1 MASIHPLAPSGS
13 LLPPSG
19 SKKPVA
25 KGIPIDVPTTQRRMS
40 AFSVKTANK
49 ALMTGYRDGGPQRR
63 KSSASSQGHMS
74 PPCNSKDDVELVGVL
89 PGFESLVESEAR
101 RHRVKQKSVEPSS
114 DVKEHKPVKRKRG
127 AKELDSPELQPVGSV
142 KARRHSTVAA
152 TSSGMGLHT
161 VPLIV
166 ITPQSAAMAPPKRI
180 RKLSL
185 AGNSVTLPTRS
196 ILSGAQIPARIA
208 LTCVRI
214 GSKAEYTAKGMSIV
228 FGSDKITLN
237 INGNSTRILHSQLLL
252 VEYFTATPTK
262 IIQIV
267 TKEKLPGT
275 SILAEIYDPVHQ
287 SGKARKITL
296 YTTEKESIILDNC
309 SKLKLNGVEI
319 DPLTAAAG
327 EKLLALN
334 SAKSALPCVQ
344 EQPEETLFMFPFKP
358 NGKSK
363 SIAVHAE
370 DAQRLNEGQFLND
383 TLIEFGLNK
392 GPVNS
397 YDSVKNWTSK
407 IDIFS
412 MKYIIVPIH
421 EKLHWHLAIIAN
433 PGLLLKAVE
442 GSSSGDDSESSSSE
456 DKDKSSSHL
465 EPESLSGSVIDVDTN
480 MDVDEKKVKGH
491 VNAEEKPYI
500 ICLDSLGRPHPS
512 VFKVIRGYL
521 EQELMAKKNINIAL
535 TAKNIPGKHTS
546 NSPLQHNMCD
556 CGVFLLHYVEVFLR
570 HPVQM
575 LDAIVNR
582 TDDLHLW
589 AANELETKRE
599 RYKDYVDSL
608 TEKYKVFQFSQ
619 ETINHFKEKRKSIDD
634 VAGGG
639 EAGGSGSGSDKDGEQ
654 QYDQVTTASGEK
666 SSASGSSSSSDLV
679 AELSVGVSNTDKA
692 RCKQIGGED

>member
-1 MASIHPLAPSGS
+1 
-13 LLPPSG
+13 
-19 SKKPVA
+19 
-25 KGIPIDVPTTQRRMS
+25 MS

-74 PPCNSKDDVELVGVL
+74 PPHNSKDDVELVGVL

-101 RHRVKQKSVEPSS
+101 RHRVKQKSVEPPNTK
-114 DVKEHKPVKRKRG
+114 DVKEHKPAKRKRG
-127 AKELDSPELQPVGSV
+127 SKELDSPELQPFGSV

-161 VPLIV
+161 VPSIV
-166 ITPQSAAMAPPKRI
+166 ITPQSTAMAPPKRI

-185 AGNSVTLPTRS
+185 TGNSVTLPTRS

-208 LTCVRI
+208 LTSVRI
-214 GSKAEYTAKGMSIV
+214 GSKDEFTAKGMSIV

-237 INGNSTRILHSQLLL
+237 INGNSTRIMHSQLLL
-252 VEYFTATPTK
+252 VEYFTATPTR
-262 IIQIV
+262 IIQIA

-275 SILAEIYDPVHQ
+275 SILAEIYDPVHP

-296 YTTEKESIILDNC
+296 YTTEKESLILDNC

-319 DPLTAAAG
+319 DPLTTAAG

-334 SAKSALPCVQ
+334 TAKSALPCVQ
-344 EQPEETLFMFPFKP
+344 EQPDETLFVFPFKP

-383 TLIEFGLNK
+383 TLIEFGLKHIHSNLEVKNRALADQVFIFNSFFFQRLLSKPVK

-397 YDSVKNWTSK
+397 YDAVKNWTSK
-407 IDIFS
+407 VDIFS

-433 PGLLLKAVE
+433 PGMLLKDV
-442 GSSSGDDSESSSSE
+442 GSSSSSDDSESSSPE
-456 DKDKSSSHL
+456 DKSSSHL
-465 EPESLSGSVIDVDTN
+465 EPESLSGSVINVDTD
-480 MDVDEKKVKGH
+480 MDVDVKKTKSH
-491 VNAEEKPYI
+491 VNAEERPYI
-500 ICLDSLGRPHPS
+500 ICLDSLGKSHPS
-512 VFKVIRGYL
+512 VFKVLRGYL
-521 EQELMAKKNINIAL
+521 EQELLAKKNINKAL

-546 NSPLQHNMCD
+546 NSPLQQNMCD

-570 HPVQM
+570 HPLQM

-582 TDDLHLW
+582 TDDLPLW
-589 AANELETKRE
+589 AAHELVTKRE

-634 VAGGG
+634 VTGGG
-639 EAGGSGSGSDKDGEQ
+639 RGGSSGSRSDKDGEKQ
-654 QYDQVTTASGEK
+654 DDKVTTTSGEK
-666 SSASGSSSSSDLV
+666 SPPSGSSSSSDLV
-679 AELSVGVSNTDKA
+679 TDLDVGVSNTN
-692 RCKQIGGED
+692 